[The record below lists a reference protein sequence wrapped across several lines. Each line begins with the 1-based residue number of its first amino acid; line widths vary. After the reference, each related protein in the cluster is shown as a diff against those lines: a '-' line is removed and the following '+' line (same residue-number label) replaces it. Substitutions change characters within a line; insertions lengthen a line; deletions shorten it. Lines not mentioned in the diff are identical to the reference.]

1 MDANAFAEEVR
12 RAYAEYKA
20 AENYFDNVDDPDLVD
35 FAIYDM
41 QAARKKYA
49 YMLKKARE
57 YYAGQQASGE

>member
-35 FAIYDM
+35 FAIYGM
-41 QAARKKYA
+41 QAARMKYV
-49 YMLKKARE
+49 YLLKKARE
-57 YYAGQQASGE
+57 HYADQLASGE

>member
-35 FAIYDM
+35 FAIYDL
-41 QAARKKYA
+41 QAARMKYA
-49 YMLKKARE
+49 FLLKKARE
-57 YYAGQQASGE
+57 YYTDQQASGE